1 MTHEPITQRVGRVTR
16 VPVRG
21 STSIVIV
28 PPKPCGL
35 AGCVAEIEVTT
46 KGAAA
51 PIRVHLDEAQRAAVV
66 RGLGGRPAYDPGRG
80 EVIQ

>member
-1 MTHEPITQRVGRVTR
+1 MSAIDRVTR

-21 STSIVIV
+21 STSVVIV

-35 AGCVAEIEVTT
+35 VGCVGEIEVVT

-66 RGLGGRPAYDPGRG
+66 AGLGGRPAADETEGR
-80 EVIQ
+80 